1 MKAEEYLKSK
11 RLKNPPLDSGISG
24 GGDAPRIR
32 VSDMM
37 NEYAKYQVKRMYTEE
52 DIDKQIQDFKHDLLE
67 STSDSIKQLCSGAI
81 LGLNRL
87 KQFKKK

>member
-37 NEYAKYQVKRMYTEE
+37 NEYAKDQIEKDRGKLTNELTLCDWQVKMVDETP
-52 DIDKQIQDFKHDLLE
+52 I
-67 STSDSIKQLCSGAI
+67 I
-81 LGLNRL
+81 LD
-87 KQFKKK
+87 

>member
-37 NEYAKYQVKRMYTEE
+37 NEYAK
-52 DIDKQIQDFKHDLLE
+52 DQIEKDRLRITKSYYNETD
-67 STSDSIKQLCSGAI
+67 TSDFNEMMKNIPII
-81 LGLNRL
+81 LD
-87 KQFKKK
+87 

>member
-37 NEYAKYQVKRMYTEE
+37 NEYAKYQSKRMYSEEELKEAFRHGQDNMEYSEIFRWDYKLTE
-52 DIDKQIQDFKHDLLE
+52 KQWFE
-67 STSDSIKQLCSGAI
+67 
-81 LGLNRL
+81 
-87 KQFKKK
+87 QFKKK